1 MLRQNIDDNLGSSL
15 PGLGIKH
22 GELPGITKAHK
33 KLNKAH
39 IAEILYDKVQNRQYV
54 RGFFFFFL
62 RLRFVHGIH

>member
-1 MLRQNIDDNLGSSL
+1 MLRQNTYDNLGSSL

-39 IAEILYDKVQNRQYV
+39 IAEILYGKVQNRQYV
-54 RGFFFFFL
+54 
-62 RLRFVHGIH
+62 